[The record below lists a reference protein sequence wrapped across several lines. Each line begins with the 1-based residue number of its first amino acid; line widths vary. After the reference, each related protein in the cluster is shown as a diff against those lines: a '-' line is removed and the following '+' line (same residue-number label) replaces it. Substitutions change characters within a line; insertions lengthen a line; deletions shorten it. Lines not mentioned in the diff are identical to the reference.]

1 MAQAHTLAK
10 LLPADAD
17 RVLWVREFG
26 LAPEVLAEYAS
37 ALDGVCPGRWDVL
50 KLEGGEALKRWDAMP
65 HLFDAFQAHGLT
77 RSSLVLTCGGGALSD
92 AVGLA
97 AAMWKRGLR
106 VAHMPTTTLA
116 MVDAAWGG
124 KTGINWH
131 GAKNQLGTFTLPEFV
146 HLDARWLVTLPD
158 RERRAG
164 LAEVAKHAMLHDD
177 LGQVHLEDWPAWD
190 TSPDALET
198 WTAKLEKSAQSK
210 MSVVEADFHER
221 GARAQLNLGHTVGH
235 AIEAHFA
242 VTAHPWLH
250 GEAVAMGLRLVLFQA
265 KESSPEACLFLDN
278 WLATH
283 VPLPDTPL
291 AQWPDAEALW
301 SHMTHDKKNVADQVV
316 DVAWRGWGQAKCPVM
331 LEKSTFEATWARFV
345 RSLEEAGQN

>member
-1 MAQAHTLAK
+1 MAQAHALAQ

-17 RVLWVREFG
+17 RVLWVRESG
-26 LAPEVLAEYAS
+26 LAPEVLAEYAG
-37 ALDGVCPGRWDVL
+37 ALDGACPGRWDVL
-50 KLEGGEALKRWDAMP
+50 ELEGGETLKRWDAMP
-65 HLFDAFQAHGLT
+65 QLFDAFQAHSLT

-97 AAMWKRGLR
+97 AALWKRGLR

-124 KTGINWH
+124 KTGINWR
-131 GAKNQLGTFTLPEFV
+131 GSKNQLGTFTLPEFV
-146 HLDARWLVTLPD
+146 HLDARWLATLPD

-164 LAEVAKHAMLHDD
+164 LAEVAKHAMLHAH
-177 LGQVHLEDWPAWD
+177 LGQAHLEDWPSWD
-190 TSPDALET
+190 TSLDALEA
-198 WTAKLEKSAQSK
+198 WTAKLERSAQSK
-210 MSVVEADFHER
+210 MSVVDADLHER

-235 AIEAHFA
+235 AVEAQFA
-242 VTAHPWLH
+242 ATDHPWLH
-250 GEAVAMGLRLVLFQA
+250 GEAVALGLRFVLFQA
-265 KESSPEACLFLDN
+265 MDRAAEACLFLDR

-291 AQWPDAEALW
+291 AQWPDAKALW

-316 DVAWRGWGQAKCPVM
+316 DVAWHGWGQAEWPVM
-331 LEKSTFEATWARFV
+331 LEKSAFEATWARFV
-345 RSLEEAGQN
+345 RSLEEAGTT

>member
-1 MAQAHTLAK
+1 MAQANALAQ
-10 LLPADAD
+10 LLPPNVDF
-17 RVLWVREFG
+17 VLWVREVG
-26 LAPEVLAEYAS
+26 LDPDVLAEYAD
-37 ALDGVCPGRWDVL
+37 ALDGACPGRWDVL
-50 KLEGGEALKRWDAMP
+50 ELEGGEALKRWDAMP
-65 HLFDAFQAHGLT
+65 HLFDTFQAYGLT
-77 RSSLVLTCGGGALSD
+77 RSSLMLTCGGGALSD

-97 AAMWKRGLR
+97 AALWKRGLR
-106 VAHMPTTTLA
+106 VAHIPTTTLA

-124 KTGINWH
+124 KTGINWR

-164 LAEVAKHAMLHDD
+164 LAEVAKHAMLHAH
-177 LGQVHLEDWPAWD
+177 LGQAHLEDWPAWD
-190 TSPDALET
+190 TTSEALEA

-210 MSVVEADFHER
+210 MTVVDADLHER

-242 VTAHPWLH
+242 ATAQSWLH
-250 GEAVAMGLRLVLFQA
+250 GEAVALGLRFVLFQA
-265 KESSPEACLFLDN
+265 KDAAPEACQFLDR
-278 WLATH
+278 WIATH

-301 SHMTHDKKNVADQVV
+301 SHMTHDKKNVADKVV
-316 DVAWRGWGQAKCPVM
+316 DVAWHGWGKVEWPVM

>member
-1 MAQAHTLAK
+1 MAQAHALAQ

-17 RVLWVREFG
+17 RVLWVRESG
-26 LAPEVLAEYAS
+26 LAPEVLAEYTD
-37 ALDGVCPGRWDVL
+37 ALDGARPGRWDVL
-50 KLEGGEALKRWDAMP
+50 ELEGGEGLKGWDAMP

-97 AAMWKRGLR
+97 AAVWKRGLR

-124 KTGINWH
+124 KTGINWR
-131 GAKNQLGTFTLPEFV
+131 GSKNQLGTFTLPEFV

-164 LAEVAKHAMLHDD
+164 LAEVAKHAMLHAH
-177 LGQVHLEDWPAWD
+177 LGQAHLEGWPAWD
-190 TSPDALET
+190 TSPVALEA
-198 WTAKLEKSAQSK
+198 WNAKLEKSAQSK
-210 MSVVEADFHER
+210 MSVVDADLYER

-235 AIEAHFA
+235 AVEAHFA
-242 VTAHPWLH
+242 ATAHPWLH
-250 GEAVAMGLRLVLFQA
+250 GEAVALGLRFVLFQA
-265 KESSPEACLFLDN
+265 MDRAPEACLFLDR
-278 WLATH
+278 WLETH
-283 VPLPDTPL
+283 VPLPNTPL
-291 AQWPDAEALW
+291 AQWPDAESLW

-316 DVAWRGWGQAKCPVM
+316 DVAWHGWGKASWPVM
-331 LEKSTFEATWARFV
+331 LEKSAFEATWGRFV
-345 RSLEEAGQN
+345 RSLEEAGTT